1 MNKYFYKANI
11 VFLQLVFM
19 CDAFAQLHEP
29 IRRDFLNSAYGSCYG
44 AQRKNPVNSI
54 ALDLDIQKYCVCT
67 SVFLANAITN
77 SMVASNVADV
87 LNGSVMP
94 AFIAP
99 FVGPAGRYCQ
109 VNYNGF
115 NFLMLK

>member
-1 MNKYFYKANI
+1 MEKYFYKANI

-19 CDAFAQLHEP
+19 CDAFAQLSDP

-44 AQRKNPVNSI
+44 AQRTSSVNSM
-54 ALDLDIQKYCVCT
+54 ASDLDIQKYCVCT
-67 SVFLANAITN
+67 SVFLANSITN
-77 SMVASNVADV
+77 SMVASNMADV
-87 LNGSVMP
+87 LNGSGIP

-109 VNYNGF
+109 VNYNSF
-115 NFLMLK
+115 NFFMLK